1 MSEKLE
7 DQELKKLQEL
17 NNKIGA
23 CLHDVG
29 VLEVQK
35 SQVFALHGETIKQ
48 LNVFKDELN
57 IKYGKINV
65 DIATGKITEI
75 KEDGEKEGS

>member
-7 DQELKKLQEL
+7 DQELKKIQEL
-17 NNKIGA
+17 NNKVNN
-23 CLHDVG
+23 CLHDIG
-29 VLEVQK
+29 ILEVQK
-35 SQVFALHGETIKQ
+35 SQVSALHGETMKQ
-48 LNVFKDELN
+48 FHVFRDELN

-65 DIATGKITEI
+65 DIATGEITEI